1 MRKFAAI
8 SLAGIMAFGAFPVM
22 AEETSTEEASTEAAT
37 EAGSEAAESDQVENN
52 WEPFAENVT
61 LRVPV
66 YDRGVEGVPDV
77 TNNYW
82 TQWIQENF
90 GDKYNITV
98 EYVPI
103 TRTDVMTS
111 YALLAA
117 DQNLPTILMEYDYP
131 KLSTWVNDGYLTSF
145 DMDAF
150 KEVAPNYYARMEA
163 DGQIPYTTIG
173 DETYF
178 ALASNPNYNINY
190 TWQTFVRMD
199 WLKQVGYDHVPTKRD
214 EYLDAMKKIQEAGLC
229 EHPGGGTMITGL
241 GSDQNHAYREYPFN
255 ELDWAMYGDYNIPAL
270 GTDANYNLLKRANED
285 YNSGITDPEYYII
298 DSETAKANFV
308 NGKSYS
314 YSGYVS
320 ASTDFLNA
328 FYDQNPDGKLAI
340 TPISSEV
347 DESGE
352 DGIVTVPAWRA
363 ENPFGMIV
371 GFSNTAT
378 DDELKAAW
386 MYMEWLSQ
394 PENLYTFQWGIEG
407 ENYNL
412 DEDGNPVTVSDYNGD
427 YKQGFNN
434 SKDYWCIVKEKRTF
448 DTVEEN
454 IKADTPQ
461 DLPQNFTDDII
472 KYYYDRLAIA
482 DQYGLSD
489 CQFSV
494 VIAAQSEYQNTLG
507 ELYKEFRDAL
517 TMCKP
522 EEFDAMYED
531 YAQQYADQGYQEV
544 VDERLEAFQAGNSTR
559 LPENQKAADAE

>member
-285 YNSGITDPEYYII
+285 YNNGITDPEYYLI
-298 DSETAKANFV
+298 DGETAKANFI
-308 NGKSYS
+308 NGDAYS
-314 YSGYVS
+314 YGCYISSDMPVLTS
-320 ASTDFLNA
+320 
-328 FYDQNPDGKLAI
+328 FYETNPDAELAI
-340 TPISSEV
+340 YPVVTE
-347 DESGE
+347 DDTAA
-352 DGIVTVPAWRA
+352 DGITVTPAYRSN
-363 ENPFGMIV
+363 NPFGI
-371 GFSNTAT
+371 SHH
-378 DDELKAAW
+378 L
-386 MYMEWLSQ
+386 
-394 PENLYTFQWGIEG
+394 
-407 ENYNL
+407 
-412 DEDGNPVTVSDYNGD
+412 
-427 YKQGFNN
+427 
-434 SKDYWCIVKEKRTF
+434 
-448 DTVEEN
+448 
-454 IKADTPQ
+454 
-461 DLPQNFTDDII
+461 
-472 KYYYDRLAIA
+472 
-482 DQYGLSD
+482 
-489 CQFSV
+489 
-494 VIAAQSEYQNTLG
+494 
-507 ELYKEFRDAL
+507 
-517 TMCKP
+517 
-522 EEFDAMYED
+522 
-531 YAQQYADQGYQEV
+531 QQ
-544 VDERLEAFQAGNSTR
+544 RMS
-559 LPENQKAADAE
+559 